1 MAENKT
7 GVIHPLLKR
16 ILDNK
21 REEVHHTR
29 GIVPIYDMKKKAE
42 DADKTRPFAGGILAV
57 KTKRKIIA
65 EIKRISPGNAQ
76 FRKDFDP
83 AAIGKSYE
91 ANGAAAI
98 SVLTD
103 TVFFGGSLGVLAQ
116 VKDAVSLP
124 VLRKDFI
131 IDPYQIYEARAW
143 GADAVLLMAVNF
155 ASKDEFQDMIGIAH
169 EVGIEPLLEI
179 HGAEETAWLPEG
191 RHAVG
196 INNRD
201 FRDPDLKVDTG
212 TAKKVGPLVKKARL
226 LISESGIT
234 SAYMMD
240 ELMGQGIDAF
250 LIGNALMRDADPGLA
265 LAQLL
270 K

>member
-21 REEVHHTR
+21 REEVRHTR
-29 GIVPIYDMKKKAE
+29 SIVPIYDMKKKAE
-42 DADKTRPFAGGILAV
+42 DADKPRPFAGGILAA
-57 KTKRKIIA
+57 KAKRKVIA

-83 AAIGKSYE
+83 AAIGKSYQ

-103 TVFFGGSLGVLAQ
+103 TVFFGGSLGILAQ
-116 VKDAVSLP
+116 VKEAVSLP

-155 ASKDEFQDMIGIAH
+155 ASKEELREMIEIAQ
-169 EVGIEPLLEI
+169 ETGLEPLIEI
-179 HGAEETAWLPEG
+179 HGAEEAAWIPAG

-201 FRDPDLKVDTG
+201 FKDLDLKVDTG
-212 TAKKVGPLVKKARL
+212 TAKKVAPLVKNPRL
-226 LISESGIT
+226 LVSESGIT
-234 SAYMMD
+234 SGYMMD

-250 LIGNALMRDADPGLA
+250 LIGNALMRDADPGA
-265 LAQLL
+265 VLAQLL

>member
-29 GIVPIYDMKKKAE
+29 GIVPLYDMKKKAE
-42 DADKTRPFAGGILAV
+42 DADKPRPFAGGILAS
-57 KTKRKIIA
+57 KGKRKVIA

-103 TVFFGGSLGVLAQ
+103 TVFFGGSLCVLAQ
-116 VKDAVSLP
+116 VKDAVTIP

-143 GADAVLLMAVNF
+143 GADAALLMAVNF
-155 ASKDEFQDMIGIAH
+155 ASKEEFQEMIALAL

-179 HGAEETAWLPEG
+179 HGAEEAAWLPAG

-201 FRDPDLKVDTG
+201 FKDPDLKVDTG
-212 TAKKVGPLVKKARL
+212 TAKKIAPLVKNPRL

-234 SAYMMD
+234 SGYMMD

-250 LIGNALMRDADPGLA
+250 LIGNALMRDADPGAA
-265 LAQLL
+265 LAHLL

>member
-1 MAENKT
+1 MAKNKT

-29 GIVPIYDMKKKAE
+29 SVVPLYDMKKKAE
-42 DADKTRPFAGGILAV
+42 DADKPRPFAGGILAA
-57 KTKRKIIA
+57 KAKRKVIA

-76 FRKDFDP
+76 LRKDFDP
-83 AAIGKSYE
+83 AAIGKGYE
-91 ANGAAAI
+91 ANGAAAV

-103 TVFFGGSLGVLAQ
+103 TVFFGGSLGILAQ
-116 VKDAVSLP
+116 VKDAVSIP

-131 IDPYQIYEARAW
+131 IEPYQIYEARAW

-155 ASKDEFQDMIGIAH
+155 ASKEEFQEMIGLAQ
-169 EVGIEPLLEI
+169 ETGIEPLLEI
-179 HGAEETAWLPEG
+179 HNAEEAAWLPAG

-201 FRDPDLKVDTG
+201 FKDPDLKVDTG
-212 TAKKVGPLVKKARL
+212 TAKKIAPLVKNARL
-226 LISESGIT
+226 LVSESGIT
-234 SAYMMD
+234 SGYMMD

-250 LIGNALMRDADPGLA
+250 LIGNALMRDADPGAA
-265 LAQLL
+265 LAHLL

>member
-7 GVIHPLLKR
+7 GVMHPLLKR

-21 REEVHHTR
+21 RQEVHHTR
-29 GIVPIYDMKKKAE
+29 SIVPIYDMKKKAE
-42 DADKTRPFAGGILAV
+42 DADKPRPFAGGILAA
-57 KTKRKIIA
+57 KATRKIIA

-83 AAIGKSYE
+83 AAIGKSYQ
-91 ANGAAAI
+91 ANGAAAV

-103 TVFFGGSLGVLAQ
+103 TVYFGGSLGILAQ

-155 ASKDEFQDMIGIAH
+155 TSKTEFQDM
-169 EVGIEPLLEI
+169 VGVAQEA
-179 HGAEETAWLPEG
+179 GALGGSFWSFIQASQT
-191 RHAVG
+191 
-196 INNRD
+196 
-201 FRDPDLKVDTG
+201 
-212 TAKKVGPLVKKARL
+212 
-226 LISESGIT
+226 
-234 SAYMMD
+234 
-240 ELMGQGIDAF
+240 
-250 LIGNALMRDADPGLA
+250 LA
-265 LAQLL
+265 LSAEHQMSRALAGES
-270 K
+270 

>member
-1 MAENKT
+1 MAENTT

-21 REEVHHTR
+21 REEVHYTR
-29 GIVPIYDMKKKAE
+29 SVVPVYDMKKKAE
-42 DADKTRPFAGGILAV
+42 DADKPRPFAGGILAA
-57 KTKRKIIA
+57 KAKRKVIA
-65 EIKRISPGNAQ
+65 EIKRISPGNSQ

-103 TVFFGGSLGVLAQ
+103 TVFFGGSLGILAQ
-116 VKDAVSLP
+116 VKNAVSIS

-155 ASKDEFQDMIGIAH
+155 ASKEEFQDLIGLAQ
-169 EVGIEPLLEI
+169 EVGIEPLLEV
-179 HGAEETAWLPEG
+179 HGAEEAAWLPAG

-201 FRDPDLKVDTG
+201 FKDPDLKVDVG
-212 TAKKVGPLVKKARL
+212 TAKKVAPLVKNPRL
-226 LISESGIT
+226 LVSESGIT
-234 SAYMMD
+234 SGYMMD